1 VRQEGTWH
9 PRKTL
14 SIGINARW
22 QQSGMRPL
30 TVAHSAPFL
39 APHQAKRHGK
49 TKEYLLAM
57 AECGLQLDL
66 KASATAMRAFI
77 ESKKYDDVLWV
88 FESLPS
94 WGAARDEG
102 HAALLIQVRFVSTLL
117 QAG

>member
-1 VRQEGTWH
+1 MASAQNPVRRIQCSVPTVGH
-9 PRKTL
+9 ASLSAHRRALPRHL
-14 SIGINARW
+14 
-22 QQSGMRPL
+22 P
-30 TVAHSAPFL
+30 L

-57 AECGLQLDL
+57 AERGLQLDL

-102 HAALLIQVRFVSTLL
+102 HAALLIQVRFHT
-117 QAG
+117 